1 MRRQWRVPRGAG
13 RPQQPL
19 SLGRSGAGWISH
31 LLVPSLLRRKSRPPP
46 QRDAAVQT
54 ESRPNSHLS
63 FFSSHSSSSPAGK
76 TVIPAKRVKRQT
88 LPPLKASHSPRPIT
102 GHQHQFASSSS
113 LGCCFH
119 GGKDDGR
126 DGGDV
131 HGDDG
136 LLGAD
141 GPLHPHPVPH
151 MPGEEGGDEAGQH
164 VQGQL
169 RVGQI
174 EFKNSELLCSLRK
187 KSIMGK
193 RREISEIRI
202 LS

>member
-1 MRRQWRVPRGAG
+1 MG
-13 RPQQPL
+13 
-19 SLGRSGAGWISH
+19 
-31 LLVPSLLRRKSRPPP
+31 
-46 QRDAAVQT
+46 VQT

-126 DGGDV
+126 DG
-131 HGDDG
+131 
-136 LLGAD
+136 AD

-169 RVGQI
+169 RVRQI
-174 EFKNSELLCSLRK
+174 KFKNSKPLCSLRK
-187 KSIMGK
+187 NH
-193 RREISEIRI
+193 E
-202 LS
+202 

>member
-1 MRRQWRVPRGAG
+1 MG
-13 RPQQPL
+13 
-19 SLGRSGAGWISH
+19 
-31 LLVPSLLRRKSRPPP
+31 
-46 QRDAAVQT
+46 VQT

-119 GGKDDGR
+119 GGK
-126 DGGDV
+126 
-131 HGDDG
+131 
-136 LLGAD
+136 
-141 GPLHPHPVPH
+141 
-151 MPGEEGGDEAGQH
+151 GGDEAGQH

-169 RVGQI
+169 RVRQI
-174 EFKNSELLCSLRK
+174 EFKNSKLLCSLRK
-187 KSIMGK
+187 KSIMVK
-193 RREISEIRI
+193 RREVSEIRI